1 MLCHE
6 LPPCHVTSWRTV
18 SQERGLT
25 FYDMYTLVFMLC
37 CVVLC
42 CCYCCCVWDEVLWSP
57 CWSQICAIVKTSLE
71 FEFCF
76 SFPIAGVTGVYP
88 LLTEGE
94 TKVPALKSGKSLS
107 FEGKKLQIACKS
119 LPYLLKSKNTLLL
132 DLILVCYS
140 RGLQTETRWPPV
152 CEMDTCASWFTTI
165 APAPGFL
172 RKSQTPVLLWYRLL
186 RETLPFFSCSA
197 KQDLSSNH
205 LAFGAS
211 SYFVWLQCAST

>member
-119 LPYLLKSKNTLLL
+119 LPYLLKSQNTLLL
-132 DLILVCYS
+132 DLILVFIPRVCRQKPGGRLS
-140 RGLQTETRWPPV
+140 ARWIHVPHDLP
-152 CEMDTCASWFTTI
+152 
-165 APAPGFL
+165 
-172 RKSQTPVLLWYRLL
+172 RLHL
-186 RETLPFFSCSA
+186 HRDFSGSPRPLFFSGTV
-197 KQDLSSNH
+197 SSEKH
-205 LAFGAS
+205 FHFFPAVQS
-211 SYFVWLQCAST
+211 RI